1 MTTNK
6 NIYFNLARILEEPVD
21 YKLVEEFLNEYMKIA
36 EKKGIDPHD
45 LISRLK
51 NASAELHDSMLTAA
65 VKIQG
70 DLPIKGLY
78 IDNSDWISIPDAAV
92 IYSVSTATIRNWIKT
107 GSPPLENKQ
116 LSARKTMVSMK
127 DLRRFSIN
135 KRN

>member
-36 EKKGIDPHD
+36 EKKGIDPQD
-45 LISRLK
+45 LINRLK

-65 VKIQG
+65 VKLQG
-70 DLPIKGLY
+70 QLPVEGLR
-78 IDNSDWISIPDAAV
+78 IENSDWISIPDAAV
-92 IYSVSTATIRNWIKT
+92 VYSVSTATIRNWIKT
-107 GSPPLENKQ
+107 GSPPLVNKQ
-116 LSARKTMVSMK
+116 LSARKTMVSLN
-127 DLRRFSIN
+127 DLKRFAIN